1 VIDARDL
8 REALA
13 QEKPRHA
20 PYAGLKSALARY
32 RQIESTGGWSA
43 VPPGA
48 TLRTGDTGPRVAA
61 LRARLTASD
70 DLRGAPPGDAYD
82 DALGA
87 AVGRFQARHGL
98 TKDGIAGPRTI
109 EEMNVPV
116 GARIDQLR
124 VNLERGRWLLHDIG
138 DEFVAVNI
146 AGFELYLIRNE
157 NIAWSTRVQV
167 GKPYRATPVFRSR
180 ITYLVFN
187 PTWTVPPGILAND
200 ILPAQKRDRSTL
212 AKKGL
217 EVLDARGNPVA
228 ADSIDWENARASRF
242 PYMLRQAPGPS
253 NALGRVKFMFP
264 NDHAVYLHDTPSK
277 SLFEKDERAF
287 SSGCI
292 RVHDPLRL
300 AEILLEGQK
309 GWSRAEIDRTIAA
322 GATRSV
328 TLATPVPV
336 WPTYWTAW
344 VDADGVV
351 QFRRDL
357 YGRDAKVLSGL
368 GAPFSIRKRGVQ

>member
-1 VIDARDL
+1 
-8 REALA
+8 
-13 QEKPRHA
+13 
-20 PYAGLKSALARY
+20 
-32 RQIESTGGWSA
+32 
-43 VPPGA
+43 
-48 TLRTGDTGPRVAA
+48 
-61 LRARLTASD
+61 
-70 DLRGAPPGDAYD
+70 
-82 DALGA
+82 
-87 AVGRFQARHGL
+87 
-98 TKDGIAGPRTI
+98 
-109 EEMNVPV
+109 
-116 GARIDQLR
+116 
-124 VNLERGRWLLHDIG
+124 
-138 DEFVAVNI
+138 
-146 AGFELYLIRNE
+146 
-157 NIAWSTRVQV
+157 
-167 GKPYRATPVFRSR
+167 
-180 ITYLVFN
+180 
-187 PTWTVPPGILAND
+187 
-200 ILPAQKRDRSTL
+200 
-212 AKKGL
+212 
-217 EVLDARGNPVA
+217 
-228 ADSIDWENARASRF
+228 
-242 PYMLRQAPGPS
+242 MLRQAPGPS